1 MVAAEKGDDAIGLSE
16 RIRLQYNRVALMER
30 HILISVTLQNNTI
43 DVVGLGLNA
52 MDTICVVPRFPQPNT
67 KIHMNAV
74 RTEPGG
80 QVATALATCTRLGLK
95 ARYIGSVGTD
105 DWGKAQLDSLRAEG
119 FELHVRE
126 VEGASSQIAIILLEE
141 GVGERTILW
150 RRDPRLQYPV
160 EELRRE
166 MIVGARILHLDGC
179 DTTAG
184 LQAARWA
191 REAGI
196 PVVIDID
203 EVYDESTH
211 ELLRLAD
218 YLIAGSDFAPGDD
231 APRELAERYGCP
243 VVGITRGAEGALFVN
258 HSQLIKSSAFRVPV
272 ADTTGAG
279 DVFHGAFIYG
289 VLQKWNLADI
299 IRFSHAVAAMK
310 CMQIG
315 ARRGIPTLSEVK
327 DFLRYHVSP

>member
-1 MVAAEKGDDAIGLSE
+1 M
-16 RIRLQYNRVALMER
+16 
-30 HILISVTLQNNTI
+30 QNNIT

-52 MDTICVVPRFPQPNT
+52 MDTICVVPRFPQANT
-67 KIHMNAV
+67 KIHLNAM

-105 DWGKAQLDSLRAEG
+105 DSGRAQLESLRAEG
-119 FELHVRE
+119 LELHVRE
-126 VEGASSQIAIILLEE
+126 VEGASSQTAIILLEE

-160 EELRRE
+160 AELRRE
-166 MIVGARILHLDGC
+166 MITGARILHLDGC
-179 DTTAG
+179 DTAAS

-203 EVYDESTH
+203 EVYDDSTH
-211 ELLRLAD
+211 ELLGLVD
-218 YLIAGSDFAPGDD
+218 YLIAGSDFAPRDDGDD
-231 APRELAERYGCP
+231 AVRRLADRYGCP

-258 HSQLIKSSAFRVPV
+258 HGEIMKSPAFRVPV

-299 IRFSHAVAAMK
+299 IRFAHAVAAMK

-327 DFLRYHVSP
+327 DFLRYHVTP